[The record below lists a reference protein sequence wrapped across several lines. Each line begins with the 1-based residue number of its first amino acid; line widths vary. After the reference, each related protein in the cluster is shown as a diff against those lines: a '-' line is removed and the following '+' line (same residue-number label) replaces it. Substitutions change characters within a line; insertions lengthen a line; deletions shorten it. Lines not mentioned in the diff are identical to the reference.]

1 MAKIPT
7 LRDRISA
14 GILDTAAAVLAERG
28 EAASMADIA
37 DAAGVSRATL
47 YRYFPSRDALLTG
60 LAEAGSAELA
70 ARIADAEL
78 DTIPVAEAIA
88 RLTRG
93 FVTAGSKYVA
103 LTRSGHKPL
112 DFEQAQRSLAEPVYR
127 LFTRG
132 AADGTLRA
140 DLPPEVLLQMFTGV
154 LEAAIRMSGSG
165 PDGIGAEKASAAAI
179 NVFLDGARGES
190 DS

>member
-1 MAKIPT
+1 
-7 LRDRISA
+7 
-14 GILDTAAAVLAERG
+14 
-28 EAASMADIA
+28 MADIA
-37 DAAGVSRATL
+37 VAAGVSRATL
-47 YRYFPSRDALLTG
+47 YRYFPSRDALLSG

-70 ARIADAEL
+70 ERIADAEL
-78 DTIPVAEAIA
+78 DAIPIGEAIA

-93 FVTAGSKYVA
+93 FVIAGSKYVA

-112 DFEQAQRSLAEPVYR
+112 DFEQAQQSLAEPVYR

-132 AADGTLRA
+132 VADGTLRA
-140 DLPPEVLLQMFTGV
+140 DLSPEVLLQMFTGV
-154 LEAAIRMSGSG
+154 LEAAIRISG

-179 NVFLDGARGES
+179 SIFLDGARNES